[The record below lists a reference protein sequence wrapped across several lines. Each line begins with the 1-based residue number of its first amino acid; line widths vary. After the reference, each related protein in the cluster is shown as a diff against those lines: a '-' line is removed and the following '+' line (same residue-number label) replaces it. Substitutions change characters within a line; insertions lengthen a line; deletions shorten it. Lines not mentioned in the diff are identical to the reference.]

1 MVRNHLGDS
10 DYKMKELELQNKC
23 NDSQKQNLIRK

>member
-10 DYKMKELELQNKC
+10 DYKTKEWELQNKR
-23 NDSQKQNLIRK
+23 NGSQKQNLKN